1 MNSSW
6 LIPLCLGFRGFS
18 GYNTTL
24 CNCIFLGEYN
34 RFSKKYNKYGDDEY
48 VQ

>member
-6 LIPLCLGFRGFS
+6 LIPMFMGLNSFN

-24 CNCIFLGEYN
+24 CNCICLGEYN
-34 RFSKKYNKYGDDEY
+34 RFSKRYNKYGDDK
-48 VQ
+48 